1 MIGYYRLLPRRLY
14 SARSRAGLSP
24 LRLLLLLLSLPTVP
38 FSSRCREP
46 ASRAPLARKPFFFF
60 FVLSFFRFCILFS
73 FVSSFLLTY
82 EALQNGTHSRRPKGE
97 SRRRG
102 SPLPALP
109 LIVFALA
116 FKAFFESRRR
126 RRRRRRR
133 RCRRRRCCRHV
144 PLVREASR
152 YIAWPGFNVGV
163 AAHSCLLSL
172 LLRSFSIPRSLARSL
187 RLCSTN
193 ST

>member
-1 MIGYYRLLPRRLY
+1 M
-14 SARSRAGLSP
+14 SP

-60 FVLSFFRFCILFS
+60 FVLSFFRFCILLS

-133 RCRRRRCCRHV
+133 HV

-163 AAHSCLLSL
+163 AAHSCLPSL

>member
-1 MIGYYRLLPRRLY
+1 M
-14 SARSRAGLSP
+14 SP

-116 FKAFFESRRR
+116 FKAFFRESSPPSPPPPP
-126 RRRRRRR
+126 
-133 RCRRRRCCRHV
+133 
-144 PLVREASR
+144 PLL
-152 YIAWPGFNVGV
+152 P
-163 AAHSCLLSL
+163 
-172 LLRSFSIPRSLARSL
+172 PRSLGSRGESLYSLARVQRRGRRSFVPPLSSPPFILDPSIPGTQPASL
-187 RLCSTN
+187 LHEFDVKLPARLEFI
-193 ST
+193 